1 MRIYSQKELLN
12 EGFSDL
18 LKKVGRGTKKAIKG
32 TASKIGKT
40 MHAIDPKAS
49 ENLLRPFKQTRD
61 VYRAII
67 PGSTGAGESSSKN
80 KEVGDFV
87 SVSKDPGSKFLAKNS
102 KVIQKIAD
110 TEKKLYNREIDPQSI
125 TTVNMKLPS
134 GKAVKRFLIL
144 SKELN
149 ANPNV
154 PVKRYLYSL
163 DGKYLKRL

>member
-1 MRIYSQKELLN
+1 MRIYSQKELLT
-12 EGFSDL
+12 EGFFDL
-18 LKKVGRGTKKAIKG
+18 LKKTGKKISGT
-32 TASKIGKT
+32 
-40 MHAIDPKAS
+40 MRAIDPKAS

-67 PGSTGAGESSSKN
+67 PSSAGTGDNSSKS

-87 SVSKDPGSKFLAKNS
+87 SVSKDQGSKFLSKNS

-125 TTVNMKLPS
+125 TTINMRLSS

-149 ANPNV
+149 ANPNT
-154 PVKRYLYSL
+154 PFKRYLYSL